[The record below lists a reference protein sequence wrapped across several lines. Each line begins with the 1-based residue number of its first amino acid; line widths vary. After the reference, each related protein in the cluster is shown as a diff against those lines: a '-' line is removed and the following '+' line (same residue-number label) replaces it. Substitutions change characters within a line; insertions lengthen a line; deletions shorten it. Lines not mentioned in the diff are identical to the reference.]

1 MLFFHSLGFHSRI
14 LRIWVCMD
22 HVDVL
27 YVYIYFYLVHSPGIN
42 AWKEAQYICY
52 LFSPVCF
59 LLNILH
65 HFNLCSFFLHIRHFE
80 LVSSLLVRGN
90 RIGTWTLELFIFSQF
105 EESVYQPCSPSLW
118 NDSSHSRH
126 YFVFLFSHHSLH
138 CLFIHLHFFPLPFS
152 WKAALA
158 LNSPS
163 PLPAT
168 DHAVFP
174 RLHYYIAIVH
184 HPIAPWCHSRCP

>member
-1 MLFFHSLGFHSRI
+1 MLFFHSLGFHLRI
-14 LRIWVCMD
+14 LCIWVCMD

-27 YVYIYFYLVHSPGIN
+27 YIYIYFYLVHSPGIN

-90 RIGTWTLELFIFSQF
+90 RIGTWTLELFIFSLKNP
-105 EESVYQPCSPSLW
+105 SINPVVPVYEMTPHIAATTL
-118 NDSSHSRH
+118 
-126 YFVFLFSHHSLH
+126 FFFFLTI
-138 CLFIHLHFFPLPFS
+138 LFIVFSFISTFSLLHSHRWPPLLSTSLRHCRPLTMQSF
-152 WKAALA
+152 LA
-158 LNSPS
+158 
-163 PLPAT
+163 
-168 DHAVFP
+168 
-174 RLHYYIAIVH
+174 YITT
-184 HPIAPWCHSRCP
+184 

>member
-65 HFNLCSFFLHIRHFE
+65 HFNICSFFLHIRHFE

-90 RIGTWTLELFIFSQF
+90 RIGTWILELFIFSQF
-105 EESVYQPCSPSLW
+105 EESVYQPCNPSLW

-126 YFVFLFSHHSLH
+126 YFVFLFLTI
-138 CLFIHLHFFPLPFS
+138 LFIVFS
-152 WKAALA
+152 FISTFSL
-158 LNSPS
+158 L
-163 PLPAT
+163 
-168 DHAVFP
+168 
-174 RLHYYIAIVH
+174 
-184 HPIAPWCHSRCP
+184 HSRGRPPLLSARLRHCRPLTMQSFLAYITT